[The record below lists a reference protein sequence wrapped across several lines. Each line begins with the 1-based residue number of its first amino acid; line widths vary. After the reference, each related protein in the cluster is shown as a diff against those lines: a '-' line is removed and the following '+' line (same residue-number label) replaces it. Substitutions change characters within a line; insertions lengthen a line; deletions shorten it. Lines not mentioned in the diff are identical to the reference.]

1 MKTIQSVDTV
11 TIKVMGNELIADKW
25 LNYQLLSKKIGE
37 VEKEKNLGYKSLRNK
52 LYNSTACGKYNT
64 AEMAGL
70 KCIDIDNPMKSSASL
85 VLKFERA

>member
-11 TIKVMGNELIADKW
+11 TIKVTGNELIADKW

>member
-11 TIKVMGNELIADKW
+11 TIKVTDSELIADKW

>member
-11 TIKVMGNELIADKW
+11 TIKVTDNELIAKKW

-52 LYNSTACGKYNT
+52 LYNSTACEKYNT

-85 VLKFERA
+85 VLKFERV

>member
-11 TIKVMGNELIADKW
+11 TIKVTDNELIAGKW

-64 AEMAGL
+64 SEMAGL

-85 VLKFERA
+85 VLKFERV

>member
-11 TIKVMGNELIADKW
+11 TIKVTDSELIAGKW

>member
-1 MKTIQSVDTV
+1 MKTIQSVDTI
-11 TIKVMGNELIADKW
+11 TIKVTDSELIAGKW

-70 KCIDIDNPMKSSASL
+70 KCINIDNPMKSSASL
-85 VLKFERA
+85 VISFERA

>member
-11 TIKVMGNELIADKW
+11 TIKVTDNELIADKW

-85 VLKFERA
+85 VLKFERV

>member
-1 MKTIQSVDTV
+1 MKTITNTDTV
-11 TIKVMGNELIADKW
+11 TIKVMDNELIADKW

>member
-1 MKTIQSVDTV
+1 MKTIQSVDTI
-11 TIKVMGNELIADKW
+11 TIKVTDNELIAGKW

-64 AEMAGL
+64 SEVAGL
-70 KCIDIDNPMKSSASL
+70 KCIDIDSPMKSSASL
-85 VLKFERA
+85 VLSFERV

>member
-11 TIKVMGNELIADKW
+11 TIKVTDNELIAKKW

-85 VLKFERA
+85 VLKFERV

>member
-11 TIKVMGNELIADKW
+11 TIKVMDNELIADKW

>member
-11 TIKVMGNELIADKW
+11 TIKVTDNELIAKKW

-70 KCIDIDNPMKSSASL
+70 KCIDIDNPMKSPASL
-85 VLKFERA
+85 VLKFERV

>member
-11 TIKVMGNELIADKW
+11 TIKVTGNELIADKW

-85 VLKFERA
+85 VLKFERV

>member
-11 TIKVMGNELIADKW
+11 TIKVTKNELIADKW

-64 AEMAGL
+64 TEMAGL

-85 VLKFERA
+85 VLKFERV